1 MSNVIII
8 LCIWLSAFASL
19 YSDSANSLALYVMLP
34 IAFVLSIFQQGLGK
48 TNVYLK
54 ILVALILWICFACL
68 WAEYIEDAFNQLKQL
83 LGTFI
88 IAVIFTIVAKKE
100 DNIPYLYVGY
110 IVLMISALMY
120 ADREILNEIDTDIE
134 RLNDEKLNANTL
146 AYYLFYVTF
155 AIYELG
161 IMSKLRFLKIT
172 WDILFILLIPLTFF
186 ISLLT
191 ASRQVLIIQIP
202 LFAILLY
209 LRYVRNKK
217 MFHKIVFLAI
227 AAASIIISLPN
238 IERSYNESI
247 LKTRSELDVS
257 DDIRV
262 ELFKDA
268 VNVGLDHFP
277 LGVGPGNYVHYSFS
291 GHFSHNNYLELF
303 ATVGI
308 VGVVLYLSM
317 LWIFLR
323 RQWVRY
329 CRFKDLQYLIFF
341 VFGLVYAVDGFFYVF
356 YPHLWLM
363 GAFMLVAAHS
373 ETYYDRQVKLL
384 K

>member
-8 LCIWLSAFASL
+8 LCVWLSAFASL
-19 YSDSANSLALYVMLP
+19 YSDSANSLGLYVMLP

-83 LGTFI
+83 LGTLI
-88 IAVIFTIVAKKE
+88 LAVIFTTAAKKE

-161 IMSKLRFLKIT
+161 RMSKLRFLKIT

-227 AAASIIISLPN
+227 AVASIFISLPN

-247 LKTRSELDVS
+247 LKTRNELDVS

-262 ELFKDA
+262 TLSADA
-268 VNVGLDHFP
+268 IKVGFDYFP

-308 VGVVLYLSM
+308 VGVVIYLSM
-317 LWIFLR
+317 IWIFLK
-323 RQWVRY
+323 RQWKRY
-329 CRFKDLQYLIFF
+329 RRFRDQQYLLFF
-341 VFGLVYAVDGFFYVF
+341 IFGLVYAVDGFFYVF